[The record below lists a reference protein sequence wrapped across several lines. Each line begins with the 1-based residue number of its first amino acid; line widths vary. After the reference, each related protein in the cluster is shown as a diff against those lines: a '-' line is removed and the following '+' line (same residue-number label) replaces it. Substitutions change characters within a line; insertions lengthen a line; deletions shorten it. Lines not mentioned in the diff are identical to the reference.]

1 MKPRNT
7 VIVLRQTGEL
17 KYIEIDLGGYTIELP
32 GMKIEVYKVEIVGAY
47 GQETISVEVNTKG
60 YTYEASFG
68 GGKIE
73 INKEVLIPLKF
84 ATISERGWVDLVP
97 EKWVDLDS
105 IHLDKLTSMVF
116 HATILP
122 DPENTEVEYDYEF
135 VMENGKFI

>member
-1 MKPRNT
+1 MKPRDT

-17 KYIEIDLGGYTIELP
+17 KYIEIDLDGYTVELP
-32 GMKIEVYKVEIVGAY
+32 GMTIEMYKVKIVGAY
-47 GQETISVEVNTKG
+47 GTETISVEVNTKG

-73 INKEVLIPLKF
+73 INEEILIPLKF
-84 ATISERGWVDLVP
+84 ATISERGWVNAVP

-105 IHLDKLTSMVF
+105 IHLDKLTNMVF

-122 DPENTEVEYDYEF
+122 DPENTEVEYDYEL